1 MSTTEVVT
9 RGSTAAIKVSGVE
22 ALRQRLSAIDQGA
35 LIAGITLVLVIVGAI
50 AVPGMFTLSNYAS
63 IARLGAPLGILAVA
77 SAIVILSKNVDLSVV
92 AVLGIAAMGVPTF
105 MTGYGMGELPAIGLV
120 LAIAIAIGLVN
131 GWLVSSVGIPALVVT
146 LGTWQL
152 FEGLFNYTVARADFY
167 TVPADA
173 AFITWLGRG
182 SVLGVPA
189 AVVVLILVLVGAAAM
204 LRYTSFGRM
213 LRATG
218 DSPAAARLSGV
229 PVRSLV
235 VTAFVL
241 AAVLACLVGLVFL
254 GVTGTYSR
262 TYAPG
267 EQLLFNA
274 ITAAVIG
281 GVSLSGGRGTILG
294 VLAGTAFIS
303 IFVNMMTLLNVGVV
317 ASALIRGVI
326 LLGALALDAW
336 LHPRDEETS
345 KSDDL

>member
-1 MSTTEVVT
+1 MSTRESVATIASPEL
-9 RGSTAAIKVSGVE
+9 RESAVE
-22 ALRQRLSAIDQGA
+22 ALRRRLSTIDQGA
-35 LIAGITLVLVIVGAI
+35 LIAGITLVLVIVGAF

-63 IARLGAPLGILAVA
+63 IARLAAPLGILAVA
-77 SAIVILSKNVDLSVV
+77 SAIVIMSKNVDLSVV

-105 MTGYGMGELPAIGLV
+105 IASGMTELQAIVLVAAIALVIGL
-120 LAIAIAIGLVN
+120 LN
-131 GWLVSSVGIPALVVT
+131 GWMVAFVGVPALVVT

-152 FEGLFNYTVARADFY
+152 FEGVFNYTVSRADFY

-173 AFITWLGRG
+173 PLITWFGRG
-182 SVLGVPA
+182 EVLGVPA
-189 AVVVLILVLVGAAAM
+189 AVIVLAVVMLAAGAM

-213 LRATG
+213 IRATG

-235 VTAFVL
+235 IVSFVI
-241 AAVLACLVGLVFL
+241 AALLACLVGLVFL

-281 GVSLSGGRGTILG
+281 GVSLSGGKGSILG

-317 ASALIRGVI
+317 ASSLIRGII
-326 LLGALALDAW
+326 LLAALALDAW
-336 LHPRDEETS
+336 LHPRDEETA